1 MNLTRHN
8 PWSLFDQLQ
17 RELNMPMSKFD
28 TEENGNVATANWAPA
43 VDIKEDDK
51 AFTLLADVPGVDP
64 DEIEVTMDKGVLTIK
79 GKRQSEK
86 ETEEENYKRVER
98 QYGVFYRRFTL
109 PDSANAD
116 NIEAHSEHGVLKI
129 TIPKQEVAQSRR
141 ISVKKQDAVTN
152 LQ

>member
-1 MNLTRHN
+1 MNLTRHT

-28 TEENGNVATANWAPA
+28 TDENGNIATANWAPA

-51 AFTLLADVPGVDP
+51 AFTLMADIPGVDP
-64 DEIEVTMDKGVLTIK
+64 DDIEVTMDKGVLTIK
-79 GKRQSEK
+79 GERQSEK
-86 ETEEENYKRVER
+86 KTEEENYKRVER

-109 PDSANAD
+109 PDSANAEG
-116 NIEAHSEHGVLKI
+116 IEAASEHGVLKI

-141 ISVKKQDAVTN
+141 ISVKK
-152 LQ
+152 

>member
-17 RELNMPMSKFD
+17 RELNMPMNKID
-28 TEENGNVATANWAPA
+28 NEDNGNIATANWAPA

-51 AFTLLADVPGVDP
+51 AFTLLADIPGVDP

-79 GKRQSEK
+79 GERQSEK
-86 ETEEENYKRVER
+86 KTEEENYKRVER

-109 PDSANAD
+109 PDSADAD
-116 NIEAHSEHGVLKI
+116 GIEAHSEHGVLNI

-141 ISVKKQDAVTN
+141 ISVKK
-152 LQ
+152 

>member
-1 MNLTRHN
+1 MSLTRHN

-17 RELNMPMSKFD
+17 RELNMPLNRVD
-28 TEENGNVATANWAPA
+28 TDENGNIATANWAPA

-51 AFTLLADVPGVDP
+51 AFTLLADIPGVDP
-64 DEIEVTMDKGVLTIK
+64 EEIEVTMDKGVLTIK
-79 GKRQSEK
+79 GERQSEK
-86 ETEEENYKRVER
+86 KTEEENYKRVER

-116 NIEAHSEHGVLKI
+116 AIEAHSDNGVLKI

-141 ISVKKQDAVTN
+141 ITVKK
-152 LQ
+152 

>member
-79 GKRQSEK
+79 GERQSEK
-86 ETEEENYKRVER
+86 KTEEENYKRVER

-109 PDSANAD
+109 PDSADAD
-116 NIEAHSEHGVLKI
+116 GIEAHSEHGVLKI

-141 ISVKKQDAVTN
+141 ISVKQ
-152 LQ
+152 

>member
-1 MNLTRHN
+1 MNITRYN

-17 RELNMPMSKFD
+17 RELNMPLNRFD

-51 AFTLLADVPGVDP
+51 AFTLMADIPGVDP
-64 DEIEVTMDKGVLTIK
+64 DDIEVTMEKGVLTIK
-79 GKRQSEK
+79 GERKSEK
-86 ETEEENYKRVER
+86 KTEEENYKRVER

-116 NIEAHSEHGVLKI
+116 GIEAQSEHGVLKI

-141 ISVKKQDAVTN
+141 ISVKK
-152 LQ
+152 

>member
-1 MNLTRHN
+1 MSLTRHN

-17 RELNMPMSKFD
+17 RELNMPMNKFD
-28 TEENGNVATANWAPA
+28 ADENGNIATANWAPA

-51 AFTLLADVPGVDP
+51 AFTLLADIPGVDP

-79 GKRQSEK
+79 GERQSEK
-86 ETEEENYKRVER
+86 KTEEENYKRVER
-98 QYGVFYRRFTL
+98 QYGMFYRRFTL

-116 NIEAHSEHGVLKI
+116 GIEAQSEHGVLKI

-141 ISVKKQDAVTN
+141 ISVKK
-152 LQ
+152 

>member
-1 MNLTRHN
+1 MTLTRHN

-17 RELNMPMSKFD
+17 REMNNPLNKFD
-28 TEENGNVATANWAPA
+28 SDENGNIATANWAPA

-51 AFTLLADVPGVDP
+51 AFTLLADIPGVDP

-79 GKRQSEK
+79 GERQSEK
-86 ETEEENYKRVER
+86 KSEEEDYKRVER
-98 QYGVFYRRFTL
+98 QYGMFYRRFSL

-116 NIEAHSEHGVLKI
+116 AIEAHSEHGVLRI

-141 ISVKKQDAVTN
+141 ISVKK
-152 LQ
+152 

>member
-1 MNLTRHN
+1 MSLTRYN

-17 RELNMPMSKFD
+17 RELNMPMNKFD
-28 TEENGNVATANWAPA
+28 TDENGNIATANWAPA
-43 VDIKEDDK
+43 VDIKEDDT
-51 AFTLLADVPGVDP
+51 AFILLADIPGVDP

-79 GKRQSEK
+79 GERQSEK
-86 ETEEENYKRVER
+86 KTEEENYKRVER

-116 NIEAHSEHGVLKI
+116 AIEAHSENGVLKI

-141 ISVKKQDAVTN
+141 ISVKK
-152 LQ
+152 

>member
-28 TEENGNVATANWAPA
+28 TEDNGNVATANWAPA

-51 AFTLLADVPGVDP
+51 AFTLLADIPGVDP
-64 DEIEVTMDKGVLTIK
+64 EDIEITMDKGVLTVK
-79 GKRQSEK
+79 GERQSEK
-86 ETEEENYKRVER
+86 KTEEENYKRVER
-98 QYGVFYRRFTL
+98 QYGAFYRRFTL

-116 NIEAHSEHGVLKI
+116 AIEAHSEHGVLSI

-141 ISVKKQDAVTN
+141 ISVKK
-152 LQ
+152 